1 MASTVNSVPAANSAS
16 GNAVN
21 PQNPGTRPSLRSSA
35 STKASEGGRRQS
47 GSPLESGQRYVV
59 RSTCYPSFLP
69 APFNSFASIALSSPL
84 VASRKDGR
92 LLCYHPPPS
101 KPCSGRVVSC
111 QCPPWLSGLLDDCLA
126 SLCPRSLI
134 FLTPCS
140 CSTTRLVP
148 DERAL
153 SSSHTI
159 C

>member
-1 MASTVNSVPAANSAS
+1 MASTVNSVSAANSAS

-47 GSPLESGQRYVV
+47 GSPLESGQRYVA
-59 RSTCYPSFLP
+59 RSTCNPSFLP
-69 APFNSFASIALSSPL
+69 ARST
-84 VASRKDGR
+84 R
-92 LLCYHPPPS
+92 LLPLPFPHRLSPHEKTVVCSVTIPPPS

-126 SLCPRSLI
+126 SLCPRFLI
-134 FLTPCS
+134 FFFPCS

-148 DERAL
+148 DKRAQ
-153 SSSHTI
+153 SSSHSL